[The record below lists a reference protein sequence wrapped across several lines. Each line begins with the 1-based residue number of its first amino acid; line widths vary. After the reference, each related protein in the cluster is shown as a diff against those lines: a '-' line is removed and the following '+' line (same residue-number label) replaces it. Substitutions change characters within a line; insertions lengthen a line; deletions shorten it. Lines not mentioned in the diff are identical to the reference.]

1 MAVLCYRHNTV
12 SASRLHMKNIA
23 WHALICLPIE
33 TPLNRLQTS
42 CGSSAVHRLGRRH
55 LSAHASLYLFVG
67 RQTGARVTLCCS
79 QSLCVAA
86 RLQSQQ
92 KLLIFTEHPL
102 DQVTVGLLAAG
113 VTHQVC
119 FLKITFLRRQTCFR
133 ARRYG
138 INILWW
144 NEPAHL
150 GKQVS
155 FNLCYVCADKSVP
168 HTRAAWCCWIWIF
181 LFWSSSDC
189 TRSEI
194 PET

>member
-92 KLLIFTEHPL
+92 KLLFHRT
-102 DQVTVGLLAAG
+102 GLLAAG
-113 VTHQVC
+113 VTHQVFF
-119 FLKITFLRRQTCFR
+119 FLKITFLRRQTCFTWELIFF
-133 ARRYG
+133 G
-138 INILWW
+138 ETSQHTWDNKCHLTSVMFVLIIVCLIL
-144 NEPAHL
+144 ELH
-150 GKQVS
+150 
-155 FNLCYVCADKSVP
+155 D
-168 HTRAAWCCWIWIF
+168 AAGSGFF
-181 LFWSSSDC
+181 LFWSSSNC

>member
-67 RQTGARVTLCCS
+67 RQTGARVTLCRS

-92 KLLIFTEHPL
+92 KLLFHRT
-102 DQVTVGLLAAG
+102 GLLARC
-113 VTHQVC
+113 V
-119 FLKITFLRRQTCFR
+119 FLRLHICDAKRVSVHEDMELIFFGETSQHTWDNKCHLTSVMFVLIIVR
-133 ARRYG
+133 L
-138 INILWW
+138 IL
-144 NEPAHL
+144 ELH
-150 GKQVS
+150 
-155 FNLCYVCADKSVP
+155 D
-168 HTRAAWCCWIWIF
+168 AAGSGFF
-181 LFWSSSDC
+181 LFWSSSNC